1 MRQITKSAEPATLTQ
16 HRLQTH
22 ANYDNYPDKDGLRR
36 SLCAEQLS
44 VCCYC
49 AGRIFSQPDKMK
61 IEHFSSQEHHE
72 GLQLTYSNLLGACL
86 GGQGNAPRDQH
97 CDTHKGSSALSRSP
111 ASPTN
116 IENFLTYSGDG
127 TITSRDEVFDRELNE
142 VLNLNH
148 PTLKQNRKSTLTP
161 PCFPLQ
167 SAHPRPLCAY
177 PVSAGHALLVPP
189 RRFWLPTQFQ
199 VIGSCALK
207 DLQPSAGA

>member
-44 VCCYC
+44 ICCYC

-116 IENFLTYSGDG
+116 IESFLNYSGDG
-127 TITSRDEVFDRELNE
+127 TITSPDEVFDKELNE

-148 PTLKQNRKSTLTP
+148 PTLKQNRKSTLTS
-161 PCFPLQ
+161 FLDGVGK
-167 SAHPRPLCAY
+167 AHNGTLTRDQWQNYLSKYQGSSGTIDLIPYA
-177 PVSAGHALLVPP
+177 PVIAHYI
-189 RRFWLPTQFQ
+189 RKK
-199 VIGSCALK
+199 LK
-207 DLQPSAGA
+207 ANP